1 MPSSRAQ
8 RIHIVAVAAV
18 LAAAAGIVAFVILR
32 PGIAAPGS
40 PGLVQSTEIEIAPE
54 ISGRLVRFAVAA
66 GQRVHKGELL
76 VALSNPEL
84 EAALV
89 LARAQLGEA
98 RAGHDRIYAGL
109 RKEEVD
115 ARARDIDMAKANLV
129 YAQQQFGRTSRL
141 AATGFASRQE
151 LDKATAAVE
160 TASANLERAKER
172 HQAARLGPT
181 REERAIA
188 DAKVAAAAAAV
199 AVVAARVAKLRIEA
213 PTDGSVELL
222 VAEPGEAIVPGQP
235 VMTLQAAERRWVS
248 VNLREDRLGDLRL
261 GAAVA
266 LIPADSGAAIQA
278 RIDEIEPRG
287 EFATWRAA
295 RAVGDYDLN
304 TLLLRADPLRAAPGL
319 QPGMTVWLRR

>member
-1 MPSSRAQ
+1 LPSSRAQ
-8 RIHIVAVAAV
+8 RLHTVAVIAV
-18 LAAAAGIVAFVILR
+18 LAAAAGILAFLILR

-54 ISGRLVRFAVAA
+54 ISGRLLRFAVAA
-66 GQRVHKGELL
+66 GQPVHKGELL
-76 VALSNPEL
+76 AELSNPEL

-98 RAGHDRIYAGL
+98 RAGRDRIYAGI
-109 RKEEVD
+109 RQEEVD
-115 ARARDIDMAKANLV
+115 ARARDIDMANANLI
-129 YAQQQFGRTSRL
+129 YAQQQFGRTSQL
-141 AATGFASRQE
+141 AAAGFASRQK
-151 LDKATAAVE
+151 LDEATAGVE
-160 TASANLERAKER
+160 TASANLARAKER

-181 REERAIA
+181 REERTIA
-188 DAKVAAAAAAV
+188 DAKVDAAAAAV

-213 PTDGSVELL
+213 PTDGTVGLL

-235 VMTLQAAERRWVS
+235 VMTLMAAERRWAS
-248 VNLREDRLGDLRL
+248 FNLREDRLGDLRL

-266 LIPADSGAAIQA
+266 LVPADGGASIDA
-278 RIDEIEPRG
+278 RIDEIVPRD

-304 TLLLRADPLRAAPGL
+304 TLLVRADPLGAAPAL